1 MRVEVV
7 IIMHVK
13 YIGFENMNW
22 IIRLRLRERDG
33 LV

>member
-1 MRVEVV
+1 MPVEVL

-22 IIRLRLRERDG
+22 IIWLRLKK
-33 LV
+33 